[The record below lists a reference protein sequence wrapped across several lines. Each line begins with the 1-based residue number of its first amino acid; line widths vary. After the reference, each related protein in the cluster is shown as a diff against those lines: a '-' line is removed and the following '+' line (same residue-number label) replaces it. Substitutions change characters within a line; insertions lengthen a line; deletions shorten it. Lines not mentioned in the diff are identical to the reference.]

1 VIAEAFL
8 ITRGLLKLELANPVY
23 KHIYERLKELEEEWA
38 NRRVSKSLVDR
49 TKELI
54 NDLLDYMR
62 KRASMNLAERLIY
75 DVKEYL
81 HRIGLNVNTYR
92 LEVESTLNNI
102 MRKYTS
108 KMISKPVFF
117 DEDRRSVET
126 TLLKDLFKLGL
137 KDIRKASLIA
147 EELAGYIERE
157 ILRELREHH

>member
-1 VIAEAFL
+1 
-8 ITRGLLKLELANPVY
+8 
-23 KHIYERLKELEEEWA
+23 
-38 NRRVSKSLVDR
+38 
-49 TKELI
+49 
-54 NDLLDYMR
+54 
-62 KRASMNLAERLIY
+62 
-75 DVKEYL
+75 
-81 HRIGLNVNTYR
+81 
-92 LEVESTLNNI
+92 

-147 EELAGYIERE
+147 EELADYIERE